1 MNKQKSLSNAGKI
14 ERWRE
19 ENIKKKKEAT
29 KNYYIT
35 VQKYVTSGIS
45 IPVWWESCWGYAI
58 LTTRYENCVAQESP
72 K

>member
-19 ENIKKKKEAT
+19 EKIKKKKEVT

-45 IPVWWESCWGYAI
+45 FPV
-58 LTTRYENCVAQESP
+58 
-72 K
+72 